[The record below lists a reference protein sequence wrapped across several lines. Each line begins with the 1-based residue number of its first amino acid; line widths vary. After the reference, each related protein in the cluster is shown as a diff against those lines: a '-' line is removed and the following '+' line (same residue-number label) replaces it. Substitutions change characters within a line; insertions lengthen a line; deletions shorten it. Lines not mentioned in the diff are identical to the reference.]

1 MANDINRV
9 ILVGRLTRDP
19 ELKNTNSGTKLCNF
33 TLASNRTQFVKDG
46 ENIDHVG
53 YFDCVAWGKLGEI
66 ISKYAVKGQ
75 RVGVDGNLHFSSWEN
90 ADGKKQSRVTI
101 NVENFEF
108 LDNKKS
114 GESGQSDPAQQPN
127 EDDIPF

>member
-19 ELKNTNSGTKLCNF
+19 ELKSTNSGAHLCNF
-33 TLASNRTQFVKDG
+33 TLASNHTQFVKDG

-53 YFDCVAWGKLGEI
+53 FFDCVAWGKLGEI

-75 RVGVDGNLHFSSWEN
+75 RVGVDGSLHFSSWEK
-90 ADGKKQSRVTI
+90 DGQKHSRITI

-114 GESGQSDPAQQPN
+114 GEKTEYAEPTQEEMDN
-127 EDDIPF
+127 NF

>member
-108 LDNKKS
+108 LDNKKP
-114 GESGQSDPAQQPN
+114 GEKTEYAEPTQEEMDN
-127 EDDIPF
+127 NF